1 MSTLLQTRLPV
12 ASTDSQT
19 VDSDTYN
26 RLVRVI
32 ELNIGSFNPDD
43 IRQIT
48 TTNRDQINFNDGSII
63 WNTDIGVL
71 QVYTGGRWQNISVP
85 TAPKGFEAS
94 AEVGNVTLKLGGATT
109 ITL

>member
-1 MSTLLQTRLPV
+1 MSTLLQTRLPI
-12 ASTDSQT
+12 APSNSET

-26 RLVRVI
+26 RLVRTI

-43 IRQIT
+43 IRTIST
-48 TTNRDQINFNDGSII
+48 VNRDQVKFNDGSLI

-94 AEVGNVTLKLGGATT
+94 AEVGIVTLKLGGATT

>member
-1 MSTLLQTRLPV
+1 MSTLLQTRLPI
-12 ASTDSQT
+12 STTET

-26 RLVRVI
+26 RLVRTI

-43 IRQIT
+43 IRQIDT
-48 TTNRDQINFNDGSII
+48 VNRDRVQFNDGSVN

-85 TAPKGFEAS
+85 TAPKGFEVL
-94 AEVGNVTLKLGGATT
+94 AEVGSVTLKLGGDTT

>member
-32 ELNIGSFNPDD
+32 ELNIGSFNP
-43 IRQIT
+43 ILIATKIT
-48 TTNRDQINFNDGSII
+48 STAVNKA
-63 WNTDIGVL
+63 
-71 QVYTGGRWQNISVP
+71 NIFVEK
-85 TAPKGFEAS
+85 TFRFK
-94 AEVGNVTLKLGGATT
+94 KLPN
-109 ITL
+109 

>member
-1 MSTLLQTRLPV
+1 MSTLLQTRLPI
-12 ASTDSQT
+12 STTET

-26 RLVRVI
+26 RLVRTI

-43 IRQIT
+43 IRQIDT
-48 TTNRDQINFNDGSII
+48 VNRDRVQFNDGSVI

-85 TAPKGFEAS
+85 TAPKGFEVL
-94 AEVGNVTLKLGGATT
+94 AEVGSVTLKLCGDTT

>member
-1 MSTLLQTRLPV
+1 MSTLLQTRLPI
-12 ASTDSQT
+12 STTET

-26 RLVRVI
+26 RLVRTI

-43 IRQIT
+43 IRQIDT
-48 TTNRDQINFNDGSII
+48 VNRDRVQFNDGSVI

-85 TAPKGFEAS
+85 TAPKGFEVL
-94 AEVGNVTLKLGGATT
+94 AEVGSVTLKLGGDTT